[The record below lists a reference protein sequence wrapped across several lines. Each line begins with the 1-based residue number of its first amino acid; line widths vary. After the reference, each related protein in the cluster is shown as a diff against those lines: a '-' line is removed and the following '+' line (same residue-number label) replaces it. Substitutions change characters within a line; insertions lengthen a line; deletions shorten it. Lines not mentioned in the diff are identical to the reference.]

1 MWRSL
6 SSFIGSNS
14 IAAAESR
21 SHSLTQGRS
30 ASCFSLPMPLIELFP
45 NPPSSQNSA
54 QTSADDPTGQQ
65 SAASA
70 TQIVKVR
77 TRRYGELEEHEI
89 LHLIDSLD
97 DERSKARFRESI
109 YVSIII
115 YLVLAWFVFYG
126 PRVLFHQPRYQD
138 PIALMKQHDLQ
149 ELSLNVPRAR
159 PVPKIAPKIDRKTME
174 ALQQQARMSA
184 PTPPAPEPA
193 PSQEEVHTSA
203 PPVPQ
208 PPLPSAPKPA
218 QSATESPLPS
228 APRPNIADN
237 NESARSSVQDA
248 LRGSL
253 GRGGASY
260 GSSAG
265 SRGPLQAGA
274 EILSDTQGVDFSGY
288 MRRLHDDIQHN
299 WDPLIPAE
307 VQPPISKRGIT
318 GIRFT
323 ILPDGKIGA
332 MTLETRAGD
341 VALDH
346 AAWNAI
352 TSEGQFPPLPK
363 QYHGPQLELRVG
375 FFYNTPL
382 TE

>member
-1 MWRSL
+1 
-6 SSFIGSNS
+6 
-14 IAAAESR
+14 
-21 SHSLTQGRS
+21 
-30 ASCFSLPMPLIELFP
+30 MPLIELFP

-149 ELSLNVPRAR
+149 ELSLNIPRAR

-203 PPVPQ
+203 PPVSQ
-208 PPLPSAPKPA
+208 PPLPIAPKPA
-218 QSATESPLPS
+218 QSAVESPLPA
-228 APRPNIADN
+228 APRPNIAQN
-237 NESARSSVQDA
+237 SQRMQDS
-248 LRGSL
+248 LRGTLS
-253 GRGGASY
+253 GRSGADY
-260 GSSAG
+260 GAAPGSAA
-265 SRGPLQAGA
+265 PLQAGA
-274 EILSDTQGVDFSGY
+274 EILSDTMGVDFNAY
-288 MRRLHDDIQHN
+288 IRKLLYDTRRN
-299 WDPLIPAE
+299 WIPLLPE
-307 VQPPISKRGIT
+307 ETEPPISKRGVT

-332 MTLETRAGD
+332 MTLETRSGD
-341 VALDH
+341 VAIDR

-352 TSEGQFPPLPK
+352 TSEGQ
-363 QYHGPQLELRVG
+363 
-375 FFYNTPL
+375 
-382 TE
+382 